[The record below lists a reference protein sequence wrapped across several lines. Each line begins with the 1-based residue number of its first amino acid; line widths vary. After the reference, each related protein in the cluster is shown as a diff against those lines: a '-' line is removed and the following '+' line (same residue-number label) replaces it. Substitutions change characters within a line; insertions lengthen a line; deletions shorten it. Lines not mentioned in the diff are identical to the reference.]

1 MATGQTIL
9 DLMEVLDNELQNQAA
24 EVDVARSL
32 IALNAAQD
40 YFESI
45 AALQPDFMGDTIGT
59 VTTTANVEATAF
71 PTGLLRL
78 DKLQYIDTTSSPNLP
93 TYYLEKRDETGGHI
107 RSRSWP
113 LTLAQP
119 SLGTGAPRAYWEDG
133 RNIYW
138 SPLPNGTYTIRW
150 YGFSAASAIT
160 AGGTFAYPD
169 IAMLPFA
176 SFACR
181 LMKIGVGD
189 DGGDVD
195 ALAQATF
202 GPVVKSLAG
211 HNRDEAPGYQYRYAH
226 IT

>member
-1 MATGQTIL
+1 MATGQTL
-9 DLMEVLDNELQNQAA
+9 LNLMEVLDNELQNQPA
-24 EVDVARSL
+24 EVDVVRSL

-59 VTTTANVEATAF
+59 VNTAASTESTAF

-78 DKLQYIDTTSSPNLP
+78 DKLQYIDTTQSPNLP
-93 TYYLEKRDETGGHI
+93 TYYLESRDETGGHI
-107 RSRSWP
+107 RSRSWT

-119 SLGTGAPRAYWEDG
+119 SLGSGAPRAYWEDG

-138 SPLPNGTYTIRW
+138 SPLPDAIYTIRW
-150 YGFSAASAIT
+150 YGFQAATDIT
-160 AGGTFAYPD
+160 AGGTFLYPD
-169 IAMLPFA
+169 VAMLAFA
-176 SFACR
+176 SFASK

-189 DGGDVD
+189 DGADVD
-195 ALAQATF
+195 ALAQSTF
-202 GPVVKSLAG
+202 GPVVKALAN
-211 HNRDEAPGYQYRYAH
+211 HKRDEAPGYQYRYAH